1 MLNTAYYCKPVT
13 IGLQF
18 NVIDYIF
25 NQYKHIIENKED
37 SFPVNLSSDNIA
49 SLSLIL
55 REDTAKWFSN
65 SETKLIHG
73 ILFFLRPFEKQPVH
87 IDNQSKYGIFT
98 SLNIPVLNCEGGIMS
113 WYTGSSY
120 YEEQKNLSDGI
131 KYQQLHIENP
141 SILYNNIINSPHVVR
156 TDIPHNIN
164 NTLGKK
170 RVMLALR
177 YNKNIPELEDT
188 NEV

>member
-1 MLNTAYYCKPVT
+1 
-13 IGLQF
+13 
-18 NVIDYIF
+18 
-25 NQYKHIIENKED
+25 
-37 SFPVNLSSDNIA
+37 
-49 SLSLIL
+49 
-55 REDTAKWFSN
+55 
-65 SETKLIHG
+65 
-73 ILFFLRPFEKQPVH
+73 
-87 IDNQSKYGIFT
+87 
-98 SLNIPVLNCEGGIMS
+98 MS
-113 WYTGSSY
+113 WYTGTSY

-156 TDIPHNIN
+156 TNIPHNIN